1 MQTNSNQ
8 PAVQANPSWTGT
20 VDSFETFSAMVDSLP
35 DTIQNITVPSE
46 VREFNPARTI
56 VKPDTSSWR
65 EGIKS
70 QIKEAISSG
79 QGLEVDS
86 FSIRCYYGKNTPDS
100 SYYITLSSRKIRQF
114 NLDMA
119 SGKYGSLD

>member
-8 PAVQANPSWTGT
+8 PVQANPSWTGT
-20 VDSFETFSAMVDSLP
+20 VNSFEAFSAMIDSLP
-35 DTIQNITVPSE
+35 DTIQNIAVPSE

-56 VKPDTSSWR
+56 VKPEALSWR

-70 QIKEAISSG
+70 QIKEAISNG

-100 SYYITLSSRKIRQF
+100 SYYITLSSPKIKQF
-114 NLDMA
+114 NSDMS
-119 SGKYGSLD
+119 SGKYGRLD